1 METPMAMMKAEIER
15 VSTRDGVHKFTN
27 YWLNA
32 QTADG
37 LNRVVAHIVGNR
49 HEIDYKSNET
59 KLYIYGTK
67 GDFYLGAFV
76 VQDIEIKERTL
87 NDNDNALD
95 DKGSSGAV
103 ATECGSGAPEVAA
116 R

>member
-37 LNRVVAHIVGNR
+37 LNRVVAHIVGKR

-59 KLYIYGTK
+59 KLYIYSTK

-76 VQDIEIKERTL
+76 VQDIETKEKTL
-87 NDNDNALD
+87 NDDDNTLD
-95 DKGSSGAV
+95 DKGSGSTA
-103 ATECGSGAPEVAA
+103 AAKCGSGAPEAAA